1 MPENPPRL
9 IARLAWGEPPP
20 SQEDAAAAEISHWML
35 PARITPTGDLELA
48 AHAEQLPA
56 GCFSLEWQ
64 IDAALSPAA
73 ERHAAGLFR
82 PWLNHPRALRIAGRP
97 LLWIADP
104 ERLSHPH
111 FSLRRF
117 APALLLAAAPPERSG
132 FEGLYERSD
141 RLPCLELEDG
151 LRHYESYLFHA
162 HHRPVGQAD
171 LVVPCVSAQ
180 PERPMAF
187 ANATN
192 YREWLA
198 LSCAWS
204 HLRHKQPDQRLVLV
218 EHWQGHRR
226 WHQPSAPSATHTPA
240 DAEPIPPCQERRW
253 GVMDANRPALLV
265 HGFYLDL
272 LEAMLEPIV
281 PGIEGAL
288 PLALY
293 VSTPIAQLEVVEAL
307 LHQQGW
313 DQVCLV
319 GTPNRGR
326 DIAPF
331 LLELLPRVLRA
342 GHPWLVKLHTKR
354 SLQTPGGEAWGRQLI
369 DQLASPAALKQ
380 LQTFFSA
387 PDAPALVAPSDAM
400 LATTVCLS
408 GNSHHLE
415 ALLQRQQIDP
425 VWWLGHTFVAGSMW
439 AARSSVL
446 KPLLKLV
453 EGWEAFEPETG
464 QINGTLAHAIER
476 LVPAVINVL
485 GASTTC
491 VAARSTGWT
500 SPFGH
505 PWAKPR
511 TPD

>member
-1 MPENPPRL
+1 MSEHPPRL
-9 IARLAWGEPPP
+9 IARLPWGEPPP
-20 SQEDAAAAEISHWML
+20 SQEDAAEISHWLL

-48 AHAEQLPA
+48 AHPEQLPA

-64 IDAALSPAA
+64 VDRALSPST
-73 ERHAAGLFR
+73 ERHAAELFQ

-104 ERLSHPH
+104 EQLSHPH
-111 FSLRRF
+111 FTQRRF

-141 RLPCLELEDG
+141 RLPCLELGDG

-162 HHRPVGQAD
+162 HHRPVGQAE
-171 LVVPCVSAQ
+171 LVVPCASAQ

-187 ANATN
+187 ATATN
-192 YREWLA
+192 YHEWLA

-204 HLRHKQPDQRLVLV
+204 HLRHRQPNHRLVLV

-226 WHQPSAPSATHTPA
+226 WHQPPAPSATQTSG
-240 DAEPIPPCQERRW
+240 DTEPIPPCQERRW
-253 GVMDANRPALLV
+253 GVIEAHRPALLV
-265 HGFYLDL
+265 HGFHLDL
-272 LEAMLEPIV
+272 LETMLQPIA

-293 VSTPIAQLEVVEAL
+293 VSTPIAQLEAVEAL
-307 LHQQGW
+307 LGQQGW
-313 DQVCLV
+313 EQVCLV

-331 LLELLPRVLRA
+331 LLELLPRALQA
-342 GHPWLVKLHTKR
+342 NHPWLVKVHTKR
-354 SLQTPGGEAWGRQLI
+354 SIQTPSGETWGRHLI
-369 DQLASPAALKQ
+369 DQLTSPAALKQ
-380 LQTFFSA
+380 LQTLFA
-387 PDAPALVAPSDAM
+387 TPEGPALIAPSGSL

-415 ALLQRQQIDP
+415 ALLQRQHMDP
-425 VWWLGHTFVAGSMW
+425 VWWLGQTFVAGSMW

-446 KPLLKLV
+446 EPLLQLV
-453 EGWEAFEPETG
+453 EEWETFEPETG
-464 QINGTLAHAIER
+464 QIDGTLAHAIER
-476 LVPAVINVL
+476 LVPAVISLL

-491 VAARSTGWT
+491 VAARSTDWT

-505 PWAKPR
+505 PWANPQ